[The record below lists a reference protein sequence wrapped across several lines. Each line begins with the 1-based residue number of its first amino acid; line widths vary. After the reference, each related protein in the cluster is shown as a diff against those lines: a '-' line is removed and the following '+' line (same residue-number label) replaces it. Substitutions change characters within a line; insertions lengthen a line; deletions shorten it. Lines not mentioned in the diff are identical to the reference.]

1 MNASAQ
7 LGPQLL
13 NPQGPRSRVVKPAT
27 VARNAPEPSYDWGRS
42 GGGVHPTSGLWG
54 FFDTVPE
61 PNPTMVIARSF
72 NVENVPFFSPLM
84 TGGAGNGP
92 VETQGTNIKRT
103 LAIRVGK
110 YSPPGVQ

>member
-1 MNASAQ
+1 MIASAD
-7 LGPQLL
+7 LGPQLV
-13 NPQGPRSRVVKPAT
+13 NPQTPRSEVLKPSLM
-27 VARNAPEPSYDWGRS
+27 ARLAVGKSYTWGRS
-42 GGGVHPTSGLWG
+42 GGGHHPIAGVWSLPDTSP
-54 FFDTVPE
+54 D

-72 NVENVPFFSPLM
+72 NVEIIPFFSPLM

-92 VETQGTNIKRT
+92 VDPQGGNITRT